1 MNDKTIVKAVK
12 NFKTA
17 RSVIGALALLTAV
30 NVLMYVLGTGK
41 YFLFTATIPYLLA
54 VLGIEFGGIG
64 LLICSVLAIAT
75 WIVYVLGW
83 FGSRNKRG
91 WLTAS
96 LIFVLIDTI
105 ATVFVPI
112 GNQFI
117 DILVHVVVAIIIAMG
132 MAGAKKLAKAG
143 LAFVKPGTEAAA
155 PAVEAAPAAE
165 AVAAAPV
172 AAAAA
177 AAVAPAAAEAA
188 EVVEEAAVEAAPEA
202 AEVVEE
208 AAVEVA
214 PEAAEVVEE
223 AAVEAAPEA
232 AEAVVEAAVEAAP
245 EAAEAVVE
253 EAVEAAPEAAEVV
266 EEAVEAAEEV
276 AEEVDEEAAEAAAAA
291 AAVAAAVEAED
302 AE

>member
-202 AEVVEE
+202 AEAVVEE
-208 AAVEVA
+208 
-214 PEAAEVVEE
+214 
-223 AAVEAAPEA
+223 
-232 AEAVVEAAVEAAP
+232 AVEAAP